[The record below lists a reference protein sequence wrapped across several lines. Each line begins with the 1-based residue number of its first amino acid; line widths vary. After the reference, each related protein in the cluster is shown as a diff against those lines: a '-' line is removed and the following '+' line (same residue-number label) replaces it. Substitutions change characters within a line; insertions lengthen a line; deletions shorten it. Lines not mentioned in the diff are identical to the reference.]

1 MRYLSLQGVFLLC
14 ALSSFVLTSGCAK
27 QPRAVAFVPLAEQN
41 LVEVDNNEKLENLPL
56 ETLIYKGRIYL
67 EQENLPLAHLH
78 LSKALTKTSDSDN
91 VELFQLMGELFM
103 KQNQLD
109 KAKKTF
115 SRVHELSPENQ
126 PALFG
131 LGKIYRLEGDCAK
144 AESYL
149 QQARELSPNNPDVLT
164 EMAICY
170 DRLEQSAQAEKL
182 YLKVVE
188 LQPVNSSSFNN
199 LGFHYLIHGAYPQAI
214 DAFLAGTKLQREDRL
229 IKNNLAAAYILN
241 GNEARGLSLFTTSI
255 GQAGAYNNVGY
266 IYMVQNQWQKAE
278 TAFVKAL
285 ELSPSY
291 YVKAANNLDYL
302 KSLSA
307 YKNTQ
312 P

>member
-14 ALSSFVLTSGCAK
+14 ALSSLVLTSGCAK

-41 LVEVDNNEKLENLPL
+41 LVEVDTDQKMENLSL
-56 ETLIYKGRIYL
+56 ETLISKGRIYL

-78 LSKALTKTSDSDN
+78 LSKALTKTSEN
-91 VELFQLMGELFM
+91 VELYQLMGELFM

-109 KAKKTF
+109 KAKTTF
-115 SRVHELSPENQ
+115 SKVHELSPQNQ
-126 PALFG
+126 PALLG

-144 AESYL
+144 AENYL
-149 QQARELSPNNPDVLT
+149 QQARYLTPNNPDVLT
-164 EMAICY
+164 ELAICY
-170 DRLEQSAQAEKL
+170 DALEQRAKAEKY
-182 YLKVVE
+182 YLWVVN
-188 LQPVNSSSFNN
+188 LQPVNPSSFNN

-214 DAFLAGTKLQREDRL
+214 KAFLAGTKWKREDRL

-241 GNEARGLSLFTTSI
+241 GDEAQGLSLFTNSI

-266 IYMVQNQWQKAE
+266 IYMVQNRLQEAE
-278 TAFVKAL
+278 TAFAKAL
-285 ELSPSY
+285 ELSPRY
-291 YVKAANNLDYL
+291 YVKAANNLYYL

-307 YKNTQ
+307 HKNTQ